1 MNLDNKFPSKI
12 AIFPLSNAI
21 FFPRTIL
28 PLNIFEERY
37 IQLVNDCMKE
47 KRLFGMVQP
56 KIKIG
61 QNREIYKVGCLG
73 KIISFNETADR
84 RFIITL
90 SGIIRFR
97 VKKELNTN
105 KLYREFEV
113 DYSDF
118 MKDLQNSDGEEKN
131 KEKIN
136 LLNKIKIFFKKK
148 NYLIS
153 FDEFEKLSFDQL
165 ISTVCMIA
173 PFSSQEK
180 QKLIESVDIEDKI
193 KILHEIINFNL
204 LDNLQ
209 NKTIQ

>member
-1 MNLDNKFPSKI
+1 MNIEEKFPSKI

-21 FFPRTIL
+21 FFPKTVL

-47 KRLFGMVQP
+47 KRLFGMIQP

-61 QNREIYKVGCLG
+61 RNREIYKVGCLG
-73 KIISFNETADR
+73 KIISFNEAADG

-97 VKKELNTN
+97 VKKELDTK

-118 MKDLQNSDGEEKN
+118 MKDLKNIDEEEKN

-165 ISTVCMIA
+165 ISTVCMIS
-173 PFSSQEK
+173 PFSPEEK
-180 QKLIESVDIEDKI
+180 QKLIESVDIEDKA
-193 KILHEIINFNL
+193 KLLNEIINFNL